1 MIDPYLVGAY
11 VAAIV
16 LFLGT
21 PGPVTVLVANASV
34 RGGLGAGILTVAGT
48 NTSSLLLIA
57 ASFLAIQGL
66 FSVNEHALTWLA
78 FLGSFYLIYFAVPI
92 IFSRAHPDEEAP
104 PAPRKG
110 YFWTGFAIGLSNPKD
125 VLFFIAFFPTFM
137 GVSSSLHVSMLVLVL
152 IWVVLD
158 YLILSGYALVFSRYL
173 NNTVANV
180 VSRLSGA
187 LLLCVALYSVYVNA
201 SKLFF

>member
-1 MIDPYLVGAY
+1 MIDLYLVAAY
-11 VAAIV
+11 IAAIV

-48 NTSSLLLIA
+48 NTSSLLLIT

-66 FSVNEHALTWLA
+66 FSVNEQALTWLA

-92 IFSRAHPDEEAP
+92 IFTRVNLQAETVDT
-104 PAPRKG
+104 PRKG
-110 YFWTGFAIGLSNPKD
+110 YFWTGFAVGLSNPKD
-125 VLFFIAFFPTFM
+125 VLFFIAFFPTFL
-137 GVSSSLHVSMLVLVL
+137 GVSSDVHVSMLVLVL
-152 IWVVLD
+152 VWIALD
-158 YLILSGYALVFSRYL
+158 YLILSGYALVFSRYI
-173 NNTVANV
+173 NNTVANI
-180 VSRLSGA
+180 VSRASGG
-187 LLLCVALYSVYVNA
+187 LLFLVALYSVYTNG